1 MHHAI
6 RTIKAI
12 QRAVK
17 TEYEHPSVIRVSRIV
32 DKLSKYEFRTG
43 FWGCGKES
51 DSPAKEAKDCKNGA
65 DGAVERECA
74 GLQVHQ
80 EWDNQQSKIYQKG
93 LVRLRESAHGI
104 TSRGESQYLP
114 VNIWVK
120 YGHHGTN
127 DVGGIQGTRRASGS
141 LG

>member
-6 RTIKAI
+6 RTIKTI
-12 QRAVK
+12 QRTVK
-17 TEYEHPSVIRVSRIV
+17 AEYEHPSVIRVSRIV
-32 DKLSKYEFRTG
+32 DKLSKYEFRAG
-43 FWGCGKES
+43 FWGCGEKS

-80 EWDNQQSKIYQKG
+80 ERDNQQSKIYQKG
-93 LVRLRESAHGI
+93 LIRLEASAYDI
-104 TSRGESQYLP
+104 TTRGQTQYLP

-120 YGHHGTN
+120 
-127 DVGGIQGTRRASGS
+127 D
-141 LG
+141 